1 MASAE
6 NSLKIIQRQ
15 QQVGTAAATDVSEAM
30 SVYQQARASVASYQ
44 TQVMQD
50 KNALNLLAGTTLEE
64 NLLPGTLE
72 SLPEQMISL
81 VPAGV
86 SSDVLLRRP
95 DIREAEHNLK
105 SANADIGAARA
116 NFFRRFR

>member
-50 KNALNLLAGTTLEE
+50 K
-64 NLLPGTLE
+64 
-72 SLPEQMISL
+72 M
-81 VPAGV
+81 
-86 SSDVLLRRP
+86 R
-95 DIREAEHNLK
+95 
-105 SANADIGAARA
+105 
-116 NFFRRFR
+116 

>member
-1 MASAE
+1 SEFTAQNTRLTLIAEISTAWLTLAADNSNLALAKETMTSAE

-50 KNALNLLAGTTLEE
+50 KNAPNLLAGTTLEE

-81 VPAGV
+81 VP
-86 SSDVLLRRP
+86 
-95 DIREAEHNLK
+95 
-105 SANADIGAARA
+105 
-116 NFFRRFR
+116 

>member
-50 KNALNLLAGTTLEE
+50 KNALNLLAGTTLAE

-81 VPAGV
+81 VPAGYHLMFCCV
-86 SSDVLLRRP
+86 
-95 DIREAEHNLK
+95 
-105 SANADIGAARA
+105 ARISGKR
-116 NFFRRFR
+116 NII